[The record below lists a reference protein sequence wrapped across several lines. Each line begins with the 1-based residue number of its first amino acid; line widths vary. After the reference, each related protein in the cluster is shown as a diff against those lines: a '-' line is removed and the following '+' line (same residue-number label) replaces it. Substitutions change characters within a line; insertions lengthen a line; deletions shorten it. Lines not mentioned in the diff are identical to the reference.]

1 MLVAHLLLLPLPWL
15 SEDAVGSGL
24 CLFRWFEPAL
34 VIPEVA
40 VNLPLSATEAKKTQ
54 QSGLELLIENQLWT

>member
-1 MLVAHLLLLPLPWL
+1 MLAAHLLLLPLPWL

-34 VIPEVA
+34 VIPAVA
-40 VNLPLSATEAKKTQ
+40 VNLPVSAAEAKKNNKV
-54 QSGLELLIENQLWT
+54 I